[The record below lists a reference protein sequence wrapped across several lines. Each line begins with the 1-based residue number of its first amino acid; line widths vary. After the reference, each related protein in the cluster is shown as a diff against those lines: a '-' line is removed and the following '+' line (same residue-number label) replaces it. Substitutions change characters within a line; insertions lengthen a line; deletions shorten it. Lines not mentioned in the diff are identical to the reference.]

1 MAKANEKQRIDE
13 LEFYTDFEA
22 LEVRMEGYNTDAELM
37 DCSDEALEE
46 RDYLDTMEFC
56 MELNANEFID
66 DDNFNYMEI

>member
-1 MAKANEKQRIDE
+1 MAKANEKQRNEYEAD
-13 LEFYTDFEA
+13 LET

-56 MELNANEFID
+56 MELNATEFVD

>member
-1 MAKANEKQRIDE
+1 MAKANQKQRIDE

-22 LEVRMEGYNTDAELM
+22 LEVRLDELRENAELM